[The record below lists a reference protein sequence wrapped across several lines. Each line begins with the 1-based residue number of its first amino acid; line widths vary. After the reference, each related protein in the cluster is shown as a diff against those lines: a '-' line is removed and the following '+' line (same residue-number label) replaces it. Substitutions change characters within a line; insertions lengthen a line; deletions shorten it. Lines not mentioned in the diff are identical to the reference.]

1 MSFLSLLR
9 INLLRLIQIKS
20 MLTSLT
26 ILNSKVYGKAEIR
39 LNDCDSL
46 QLVGPNNIG
55 KSTLIYALNFLFIID
70 GNKMTFSGQRRG
82 DKETLHHYFP
92 NHNQSYIV
100 FEIFKKSYYCILVK
114 RNSDSELEY
123 FKFNSEYKEEYFVGS
138 DKRLLKF
145 EEVQAA
151 IAERGVE
158 FEQFKDKREVF
169 NTVYQRG
176 RRNNG
181 VVWLEDTVK
190 TEGLSNN
197 FSRIYRYL
205 INTKLITNK
214 NLKEALIIADNREN
228 EILNFS
234 QKNKKDI
241 VDLRKINNEIRNLK
255 SVKNEFDDFREVVS
269 QYNAKARII
278 DQLFYGFTKNYETTL
293 PSLQAQLV
301 EKNQYISKIN
311 MDINEDL
318 IPQKADFD
326 RKIGGKESDIKSRAY
341 SLNEKENE
349 IKIINS
355 FDPIELLNE
364 SLANLDKKRKEVESR
379 ITMVEVQK
387 LNSRQIEFRIDQLND
402 QISRFEN
409 QVKNYSNLLINKISG
424 NKENRKL
431 LNAILS
437 EEIKSLPGDQV
448 IKAIHKVTDSLK
460 IFDGEIDISKNLSPK
475 DFQSVDEIKE
485 LLANAKSDLKNQQ
498 ALFEVVRDF
507 EKSQNDLKS
516 IQEEMEEIK
525 LKIQKIKSKPAVQKS
540 IEKLKQELSTLNEEN
555 QKLENEQ
562 KRLADSIAKKQLEVQ
577 EMIVEKDKRERRIRE
592 LQEYKQTLDTFGL
605 VGEEYETSDDLD
617 NLYKKVQINMSDR
630 NELKVSKD
638 KLFEKL
644 RDKLQSTFADEVDFI
659 KYVEEEIALIDDKER
674 SISSLLE
681 SISTQFANPA
691 FTLLKRYEEFKEFVY
706 NKFNSK
712 LSQARISDIESL
724 TIELVD
730 NKRLVEE
737 VKKISSIQQVRG
749 QLMFEFDHS
758 ENLKVLD
765 NYLDS
770 GRKIEFDDLFD
781 ITLHLT
787 RKGTTK
793 PVDLNEQI
801 ESDGTDKMI
810 RLMIIM
816 NIINR
821 LALNDDE
828 NRIALFIDEVATID
842 KQNRPELV
850 RFCKEHHFIPIF
862 AAPDAVAGFGK
873 YYFIYPNAGKININ
887 EKVNAMYGERNGN

>member
-1 MSFLSLLR
+1 
-9 INLLRLIQIKS
+9 

-887 EKVNAMYGERNGN
+887 EKVNAMYGERNNM

>member
-1 MSFLSLLR
+1 
-9 INLLRLIQIKS
+9 

-123 FKFNSEYKEEYFVGS
+123 YRFNSEYKEEYFVGQ

-145 EEVQAA
+145 DEVQAA
-151 IAERGVE
+151 LAERGIE

-228 EILNFS
+228 EMLNFS

-255 SVKNEFDDFREVVS
+255 SVKNEFDEFREVVS

-278 DQLFYGFTKNYETTL
+278 NQLFYGFTKNYETTL
-293 PSLQAQLV
+293 PTLQAQLV
-301 EKNQYISKIN
+301 EKNQSIAKIN
-311 MDINEDL
+311 MEINEDL

-326 RKIGGKESDIKSRAY
+326 RKIGGKESEIKSRAY

-349 IKIINS
+349 LKIIKS
-355 FDPIELLNE
+355 FDPIEMLNE
-364 SLANLDKKRKEVESR
+364 ALANLDKKRKEIESR
-379 ITMVEVQK
+379 ITMVEIQK

-402 QISRFEN
+402 QISKFEN
-409 QVKNYSNLLINKISG
+409 QVKNYSSLLINKISG

-437 EEIKSLPGDQV
+437 DEIKSLPGDQV
-448 IKAIHKVTDSLK
+448 IKAIHKVSDSLK

-485 LLANAKSDLKNQQ
+485 LLNNAKADLKNQQ

-507 EKSQNDLKS
+507 EKSQNDLRA

-525 LKIQKIKSKPAVQKS
+525 IKIQKIKSKPAIQKA
-540 IEKLKQELSTLNEEN
+540 IEKFKQELSVLNEEN

-562 KRLADSIAKKQLEVQ
+562 KRLADTIAKKQLEVQ

-605 VGEEYETSDDLD
+605 AGEEYETSDDLD

-659 KYVEEEIALIDDKER
+659 RYVEEEIALIEDKER

-765 NYLDS
+765 AYLDS
-770 GRKIEFDDLFD
+770 GKKIDFDDLFD

-887 EKVNAMYGERNGN
+887 EKVNAMYGERNNM

>member
-1 MSFLSLLR
+1 
-9 INLLRLIQIKS
+9 

-92 NHNQSYIV
+92 NPNQSYIV
-100 FEIFKKSYYCILVK
+100 FEVFKKSYYCILVK
-114 RNSDSELEY
+114 RNGDSELEY
-123 FKFNSEYKEEYFVGS
+123 YRFNSEYKEHFFV
-138 DKRLLKF
+138 DEQKKLLKF
-145 EEVQAA
+145 DEVQEAMA
-151 IAERGVE
+151 KDGIALEA
-158 FEQFKDKREVF
+158 FKDKREVF

-181 VVWLEDTVK
+181 VVWLDDNVK

-197 FSRIYRYL
+197 FSKIYRYL

-214 NLKEALIIADNREN
+214 NLKEALIVADNREN
-228 EILNFS
+228 EVLNFS

-241 VDLRKINNEIRNLK
+241 IDLRKINNEIRNLK
-255 SVKNEFDDFREVVS
+255 SVRNEFDEFREVMS

-278 DQLFYGFTKNYETTL
+278 NQLYFAFNHNYENTL
-293 PSLQAQLV
+293 PTLQSQLA
-301 EKNQYISKIN
+301 ERNQNIARIN
-311 MDINEDL
+311 TEINENL

-326 RKIGGKESDIKSRAY
+326 RKIGNKETEINSRAE
-341 SLNEKENE
+341 SLNEKEIE
-349 IKIINS
+349 LKVINS

-364 SLANLDKKRKEVESR
+364 ALGNLDKSRKEVESR
-379 ITMVEVQK
+379 ITMVEIQK
-387 LNSRQIEFRIDQLND
+387 LSSKSIDHRIGQLTE

-409 QVKNYSNLLINKISG
+409 QIKNYGDLLINKISG

-431 LNAILS
+431 LNGILS
-437 EEIKSLPGDQV
+437 EQVKSLPGDQV
-448 IKAIHKVTDSLK
+448 LKAIHKVSKTLA
-460 IFDGEIDISKNLSPK
+460 IFDGEIDLSKNINLA
-475 DFQSVDEIKE
+475 DFKSIEEIKVE
-485 LLANAKSDLKNQQ
+485 LDAAKMELKSQEELFKVANDL
-498 ALFEVVRDF
+498 
-507 EKSQNDLKS
+507 EKSQ
-516 IQEEMEEIK
+516 QELMEINGKIEEIRI
-525 LKIQKIKSKPAVQKS
+525 KIQKIKSKPNLLKA
-540 IEKLKQELSTLNEEN
+540 IEKLKADLKSLNEEK
-555 QKLENEQ
+555 QKIEAGQN
-562 KRLADSIAKKQLEVQ
+562 KLAKDIAKSQLEVQ
-577 EMIVEKDKRERRIRE
+577 DLIVDKDKRERRIRE
-592 LQEYKQTLDTFGL
+592 LQEYKQLLEAHGL
-605 VGEEYETSDDLD
+605 AGEEHESQDDLD
-617 NLYKKVQINMSDR
+617 NLYKKININLSDR
-630 NELKVSKD
+630 HDLKANKD

-644 RDKLQSTFADEVDFI
+644 RDKLQSTFADEMDFI
-659 KYVEEEIALIDDKER
+659 KYVEEEIALIEDKER

-681 SISTQFANPA
+681 NISAQFANPA
-691 FTLLKRYEEFKEFVY
+691 YALLKRYDEFKEFVY

-724 TIELVD
+724 TIELED
-730 NKRLVEE
+730 NKKLVEE
-737 VKKISSIQQVRG
+737 VKKISQIQQVRG

-765 NYLDS
+765 GYLDS
-770 GRKIEFDDLFD
+770 GKKIEFDDLFD

-787 RKGTTK
+787 RKGSTK
-793 PVDLNEQI
+793 RVDLNEQI

-810 RLMIIM
+810 RLIIIM
-816 NIINR
+816 TIINR
-821 LALNDDE
+821 LALFDDE

-850 RFCKEHHFIPIF
+850 RFCKEHNFIPIF

-887 EKVNAMYGERNGN
+887 EKVNAMYGERNVSSN